1 MYPVEYLNAIN
12 CSGLSLHKL
21 ELKKLELKKGCPVM
35 VLRNLNPEGGVCNG
49 SRGIFTRYQ
58 NRVLEI
64 RLITGQ
70 HTGDIVFI
78 PQIEITPAETQI
90 PFVAIN
96 FLSSFCF
103 AMTINK
109 SQDLQNSVFTYGQF
123 YVAISHVTSVLRLK
137 AI

>member
-64 RLITGQ
+64 RLITG
-70 HTGDIVFI
+70 
-78 PQIEITPAETQI
+78 
-90 PFVAIN
+90 
-96 FLSSFCF
+96 
-103 AMTINK
+103 
-109 SQDLQNSVFTYGQF
+109 
-123 YVAISHVTSVLRLK
+123 
-137 AI
+137 